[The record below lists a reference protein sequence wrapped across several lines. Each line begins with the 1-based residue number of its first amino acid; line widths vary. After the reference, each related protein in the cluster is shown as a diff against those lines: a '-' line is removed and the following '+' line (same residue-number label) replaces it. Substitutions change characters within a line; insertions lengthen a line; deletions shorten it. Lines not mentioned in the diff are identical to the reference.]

1 MYSGA
6 LACVY
11 PSLYEGFGL
20 PVLEAMACG
29 RAVACSDT
37 SAIPEVADSAAILFD
52 PYSTTE
58 ITRAM
63 LDLMLDREL
72 RRRMGKLGL
81 SRAQQFNWRKAA
93 AQTLD
98 VYHAVAGRRNSLVAL
113 RKAVSA
119 LR

>member
-1 MYSGA
+1 
-6 LACVY
+6 
-11 PSLYEGFGL
+11 
-20 PVLEAMACG
+20 MACG

-37 SAIPEVADSAAILFD
+37 TAIPEVADSAAILFD
-52 PYSTTE
+52 PYSTAE
-58 ITRAM
+58 MTRAI

-93 AQTLD
+93 AQTLE
-98 VYHAVAGRRNSLVAL
+98 VYHAVAGRREALVAP
-113 RKAVSA
+113 RKAVAA